1 MRSIVIGALAGLALA
16 AAASTATS
24 SVQGPYHVDG
34 HGKCRAASGA
44 AVPANFCHGPP
55 LYPYCQQGKSKQCG
69 KTCIPVDQVCPT
81 H

>member
-16 AAASTATS
+16 AAASAATS
-24 SVQGPYHVDG
+24 SVQGPYHVDS

-44 AVPANFCHGPP
+44 AVLANFCNGPP